1 MLDIIL
7 IALLAL
13 DAVLLITVIVLQCVS
28 RKNKTVEAPKEEFE
42 PQAES
47 SPYAKETPEE
57 FEEEQT
63 PVEEETE
70 VKEEPVKTEKIDEDF
85 MGEEEIYEE
94 PVAEPE
100 EEPDEE
106 EIEEELDGEDDDTE
120 DESEETAAT
129 EAEVIIPAMPINRK
143 PAVPFY
149 TKMLDADE
157 TMQYYYNVL
166 RNEFKSYRGIN
177 ARISKR
183 CDTFRKGRELIA
195 KITLSGKTM
204 KLYLK
209 LNVENYEVT
218 RFHQKYA
225 GDKKSYAE
233 IPMLVKV
240 KSGRGLNN
248 AVLLIAELMKNEN
261 VSKKARY
268 TEINYIN
275 TLKGLE
281 ENR

>member
-7 IALLAL
+7 IALLAF
-13 DAVLLITVIVLQCVS
+13 DAVLLITVIVLQCTS
-28 RKNKTVEAPKEEFE
+28 RKNKTAEAPKEAPKEVIE

-47 SPYAKETPEE
+47 PYAEETPEE
-57 FEEEQT
+57 PEEEQA
-63 PVEEETE
+63 PVEEADE
-70 VKEEPVKTEKIDEDF
+70 VKEEPVKTEKLDEDF

-94 PVAEPE
+94 TIAEPE

-106 EIEEELDGEDDDTE
+106 EIEEDDDTE
-120 DESEETAAT
+120 DENEETAAT
-129 EAEVIIPAMPINRK
+129 EAEVIIPAMPKNRK

-209 LNVENYEVT
+209 LNVEDYEVT